1 MKVSKSTIVRTIML
15 VIVLIN
21 LILEKCGVDIIKAD
35 ESTVL
40 QAVEYIIEI
49 AAIIAAWW
57 YNNSFSKKALKAQ
70 QYLEELRKEEA
81 NV

>member
-1 MKVSKSTIVRTIML
+1 ML

-81 NV
+81 YV

>member
-35 ESTVL
+35 ESAVL

-49 AAIIAAWW
+49 VAIIAAWW
-57 YNNSFSKKALKAQ
+57 YNNSFSPKALKAQ

-81 NV
+81 YV

>member
-1 MKVSKSTIVRTIML
+1 ML

-21 LILEKCGVDIIKAD
+21 LILEKCGVDIIKTD
-35 ESTVL
+35 ESAVL

-81 NV
+81 YV

>member
-1 MKVSKSTIVRTIML
+1 ML

-35 ESTVL
+35 ESAVL

-81 NV
+81 YV

>member
-35 ESTVL
+35 ENAVL

>member
-1 MKVSKSTIVRTIML
+1 ML

-35 ESTVL
+35 ESAVL

>member
-35 ESTVL
+35 ESAVL

-81 NV
+81 YV